1 MYNVEKRRNDFP
13 SIYRFQVMCFI
24 SAMRI
29 SSYPHELPKGHYYCI
44 NVCVLGVSLL
54 DKTNRKCCMHG
65 KRHLPTLS
73 KCACKMVGAIVFK
86 VRRSAYIHH

>member
-1 MYNVEKRRNDFP
+1 MYR
-13 SIYRFQVMCFI
+13 IQVMCFI

-54 DKTNRKCCMHG
+54 DKTKRKCCMHG
-65 KRHLPTLS
+65 TRHLPTLS

-86 VRRSAYIHH
+86 VRRSAYIYH

>member
-1 MYNVEKRRNDFP
+1 
-13 SIYRFQVMCFI
+13 MCFI

-54 DKTNRKCCMHG
+54 DKTKRKCCMHG
-65 KRHLPTLS
+65 KRHLPTVLIFIIDNIYQKKQS
-73 KCACKMVGAIVFK
+73 VKLTWNIVQFK
-86 VRRSAYIHH
+86 SEQVRNV